1 MYYIGTI
8 RGNQIEVEGR
18 LSLPDGTRV
27 RVNVEPDS
35 TLPRGSPEAVLALAG
50 TLTLEEATLIE
61 HGAGECR
68 TIDRS
73 LWSDDELP
81 S

>member
-27 RVNVEPDS
+27 RVNVEPAS
-35 TLPRGSPEAVLALAG
+35 GPPRGSRDAVLALAG
-50 TLTLEEATLIE
+50 TLTPEEAALIE
-61 HGAGECR
+61 AGACGCR
-68 TIDRS
+68 VIDRS
-73 LWSDDELP
+73 LWFDDELP